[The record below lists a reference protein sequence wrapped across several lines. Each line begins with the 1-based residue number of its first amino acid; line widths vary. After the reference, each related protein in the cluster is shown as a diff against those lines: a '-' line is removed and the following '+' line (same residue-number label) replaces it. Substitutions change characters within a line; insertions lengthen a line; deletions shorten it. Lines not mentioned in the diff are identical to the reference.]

1 MNFKFLSDLQN
12 ILKKIDPNNSSNLR
26 SIIFFLFVGLFFEV
40 LGLGILYPIFKFIF
54 ESETTFFSQFS
65 ESFSPKF
72 LKIFFL
78 ILIIIIYFIRSAY
91 LTFMIYKQN
100 RYVSY
105 IYGKIGLQIF
115 KNYLTQPYK
124 FHLNNSSSLLY
135 KNLNTE
141 LGNFNIFIGA
151 VLSFLVEVIFCIVI
165 LFTIFFIDPLS
176 VIVLIIYVFIC
187 SYFFISIT
195 KSRLNLYGK
204 VREEVD
210 NDLSKLVLESLS
222 AIKDI
227 FITDTSARLISKYK
241 TLSIARSKI
250 YTFHNTLS
258 LLPRFFLEFVA
269 VSGLVLFLILM
280 ISLGKPMIE
289 IYSTIGILL
298 VAILRI
304 IPSINKI
311 IASLQ
316 QVRFYAKSTEII
328 TNELNLISKDQ
339 IFINS
344 FNSTLEFKNVS
355 FSYGK
360 KEVFQKINLQIKKGD
375 LVAIK
380 GSSGAGKS
388 TLINI
393 LSGIITDYEGNY
405 LVDGLNVKGQ
415 ILKASYA
422 PQEVFL
428 FNDSIEYNI
437 TLCSDKL
444 EINNEHL
451 YKCLKI
457 SQLDGFISLLPEG
470 VNTFVGERGAQISGG
485 QKQRIGIARAL
496 YNSSEVIILDEP
508 TSSLDKNTEELF
520 IQDLIKNFNTK
531 TIILISHNEKIFRHL
546 DRVFKIEN
554 KKIFRV

>member
-1 MNFKFLSDLQN
+1 MNFKFLNDLQN
-12 ILKKIDPNNSSNLR
+12 ILKKIDPNNSSNLL
-26 SIIFFLFVGLFFEV
+26 SIVFFLFIGLFFEV
-40 LGLGILYPIFKFIF
+40 LGLGILYPIFKLIF
-54 ESETTFFSQFS
+54 ESKTVFFSPFN
-65 ESFSPKF
+65 ESLSPK
-72 LKIFFL
+72 LIKIFFL
-78 ILIIIIYFIRSAY
+78 TVIILIYFIRSVY

-115 KNYLTQPYK
+115 KNYLTQPYN

-141 LGNFNIFIGA
+141 LGNFNVFIGA
-151 VLSFLVEVIFCIVI
+151 VLSFLVEIIFSIVI

-316 QVRFYAKSTEII
+316 QVRFYSKSTEII
-328 TNELNLISKDQ
+328 TNELNLISNDQ

-344 FNSTLEFKNVS
+344 FNSTIEFKDIS
-355 FSYGK
+355 FSYGT
-360 KEVFQKINLQIKKGD
+360 KEVFQKINLEIKKGD

-380 GSSGAGKS
+380 GSSGSGKS

-393 LSGIITDYEGNY
+393 LSGIITDYEGDY
-405 LVDGLNVKGQ
+405 LVDGLNVRGH
-415 ILKASYA
+415 ILRASYA

-437 TLCSDKL
+437 TLCSDKF

-451 YKCLKI
+451 SKCLKI
-457 SQLDGFISLLPEG
+457 SQLDGFVNLLPEG

-531 TIILISHNEKIFRHL
+531 TIILISHNERVFRYL

>member
-1 MNFKFLSDLQN
+1 MNFKFLNDLQN
-12 ILKKIDPNNSSNLR
+12 ILKKIDPNNSSNLL
-26 SIIFFLFVGLFFEV
+26 SIVFFLFIGLFFEV
-40 LGLGILYPIFKFIF
+40 LGLGILYPIFKLIF
-54 ESETTFFSQFS
+54 ESKTVFFSPFN
-65 ESFSPKF
+65 ESLSPK
-72 LKIFFL
+72 LIKIFFL
-78 ILIIIIYFIRSAY
+78 TVIILIYFIRSVY

-115 KNYLTQPYK
+115 KNYLTQPYN

-141 LGNFNIFIGA
+141 LGNFNVFIGA
-151 VLSFLVEVIFCIVI
+151 VLSFLVEIIFSIVI

-227 FITDTSARLISKYK
+227 FITDTSSRLISKYK

-316 QVRFYAKSTEII
+316 QVRFYSKSTEII
-328 TNELNLISKDQ
+328 TNELNLISNDQ

-344 FNSTLEFKNVS
+344 FNSTIEFKDIS
-355 FSYGK
+355 FSYGT
-360 KEVFQKINLQIKKGD
+360 KEVFQKINLEIKKGD

-380 GSSGAGKS
+380 GSSGSGKS

-393 LSGIITDYEGNY
+393 LSGIITDYEGDY
-405 LVDGLNVKGQ
+405 LVDGLNVRGH
-415 ILKASYA
+415 ILRASYA

-437 TLCSDKL
+437 TLCSDKF

-451 YKCLKI
+451 SKCLKI
-457 SQLDGFISLLPEG
+457 SQLDGFVNLLPEG

-531 TIILISHNEKIFRHL
+531 TIILISHNERVFRYL